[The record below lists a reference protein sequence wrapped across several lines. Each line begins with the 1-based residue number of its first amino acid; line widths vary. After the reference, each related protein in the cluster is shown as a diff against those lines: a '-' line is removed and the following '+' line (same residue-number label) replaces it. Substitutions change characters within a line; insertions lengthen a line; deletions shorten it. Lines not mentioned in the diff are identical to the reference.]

1 MSNILHIPE
10 SLQFYFANA
19 QQASAVNQMLEMD
32 SLPTGLTWEEVEHYQ
47 VAKLSAKTIQLDYWL
62 FSKKLWEATWG
73 QVIQERK
80 EVAPEFYEH
89 EYSMESVWTTG
100 FYKQFENHNSL
111 WCYGATEDSGSL
123 EDGLR
128 LYFGQ
133 EAFKNLALSDG
144 WEAYND
150 ENGGRSTKK
159 NLVEVQGKTEID
171 ISPLVALAKEA
182 MEEFREIVNSFV

>member
-32 SLPTGLTWEEVEHYQ
+32 SLPPGLTWEEVEHYQ

-73 QVIQERK
+73 QVIQGRK
-80 EVAPEFYEH
+80 EVPPED
-89 EYSMESVWTTG
+89 YSMEDVWTNG

-111 WCYGATEDSGSL
+111 WCSGATEEDSGSL
-123 EDGLR
+123 EAGLR

-144 WEAYND
+144 WEADDDKY
-150 ENGGRSTKK
+150 GGRFTKK

-182 MEEFREIVNSFV
+182 MEEFRKKS